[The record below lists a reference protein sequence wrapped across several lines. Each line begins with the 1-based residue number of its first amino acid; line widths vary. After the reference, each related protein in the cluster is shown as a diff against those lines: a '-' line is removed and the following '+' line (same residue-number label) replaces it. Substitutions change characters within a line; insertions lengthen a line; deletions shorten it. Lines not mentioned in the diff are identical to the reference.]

1 MRCNLFFL
9 AATAAVECYHQCQ
22 FGAAISIA
30 TDWRNAAGKFIRTHF
45 TSCLI
50 ERRRTVS
57 YYIDHMKYIRCN
69 RRRHILWTKAS
80 ARVCIRCVLMINF
93 VQIYLMCWA
102 CVLRRA
108 SHHIAHCHPSC
119 QWMHGAINLGCQ
131 HFTSAHRHIHSVTKC
146 SKVNQIKE
154 SCSIEI
160 LHGMNEW
167 MNECATNICAVEC
180 AASERNPCSY
190 FVLFY

>member
-1 MRCNLFFL
+1 MQFIFSGRDRCSRMLSSMSIWRSNLYSYRL
-9 AATAAVECYHQCQ
+9 TECGWKIYTNTFHILLNW
-22 FGAAISIA
+22 A
-30 TDWRNAAGKFIRTHF
+30 
-45 TSCLI
+45 
-50 ERRRTVS
+50 RRRTVS

-154 SCSIEI
+154 SCSNEI
-160 LHGMNEW
+160 WHGMNEW